1 MNCSICG
8 TVIPNGQ
15 TNCPS
20 CGAMVQQAQ
29 PMQPNMAQPMQP
41 NMAQP
46 MQPNMGQPMQ
56 PNMGQPMQPAQP
68 AMNQGGFK
76 NIASGANMNGLMGAL
91 KSDVMKLVG
100 LVGALLLF
108 LSPFLSWC
116 TIKVSFFGM
125 SESDSASLF
134 GLAGGDTK
142 IGICVLWGLII
153 LVAAVV
159 LIIMDIA
166 DYVPAV
172 QTVKSKIEN
181 IPFLELIVLGVALIA
196 VIIAL
201 LNGDVKDL
209 ISAADMMG
217 KGSHGIGPVF
227 AFLGIIAAAVPRV
240 LKIVKK

>member
-116 TIKVSFFGM
+116 TLKVSFFGM
-125 SESDSASLF
+125 TESDSANMF
-134 GLAGGDTK
+134 GLAGGETK
-142 IGICVLWGLII
+142 EVIFPFLAII
-153 LVAAVV
+153 LIAVAAL

-166 DYVPAV
+166 DFVPAV
-172 QTVKSKIEN
+172 QSVKSKLEN
-181 IPFLELIVLGVALIA
+181 IPYFEFILIGVALIV

-201 LNGDVKDL
+201 LNGDINDF

>member
-8 TVIPNGQ
+8 AMIPDGQ
-15 TNCPS
+15 MNCPS

-29 PMQPNMAQPMQP
+29 PMQQNMIQPMQP
-41 NMAQP
+41 
-46 MQPNMGQPMQ
+46 MQPV
-56 PNMGQPMQPAQP
+56 
-68 AMNQGGFK
+68 MNQGGINK
-76 NIASGANMNGLMGAL
+76 VSGGSNMNGLVGAL
-91 KSDVMKLVG
+91 KADVMKLVG
-100 LVGALLLF
+100 LIGAFLLF

-116 TIKVSFFGM
+116 TLKVSFFGM
-125 SESDSASLF
+125 TESDSANMF

-142 IGICVLWGLII
+142 LGIFVLWGLI
-153 LVAAVV
+153 LVAVAALLV
-159 LIIMDIA
+159 IMDIA
-166 DYVPAV
+166 DFVPAV
-172 QTVKSKIEN
+172 QSVKSKLEN
-181 IPFLELIVLGVALIA
+181 IPYFELILLGVALIV

-201 LNGDVKDL
+201 LNGDIKDI